1 MNLID
6 SHCHLYVNSFKSD
19 QQETLQRAISA
30 GIGRMLLPAID
41 SETHESMLQLEAD
54 FPGNCLAMMGV
65 HPCSITADP
74 NSELDLAFQYLQSR
88 PFIAVGEIGL
98 DFHWDLSFV
107 DQQYEAFRRQARWAV
122 DLDLPIVIHS
132 RKSTD
137 ECIRVVKE
145 FYANGLKGVFHCF
158 SGTADQA
165 KQIIDLGFYL
175 GIGGVLTYKNSGLD
189 EAIRD
194 IPLEW
199 LLLET
204 DAPYLTPVPYRGK
217 RNEPSYIPYIV
228 DKLATVKQVSHEE
241 IARITTANTEN
252 LFRLQSK

>member
-1 MNLID
+1 
-6 SHCHLYVNSFKSD
+6 
-19 QQETLQRAISA
+19 
-30 GIGRMLLPAID
+30 
-41 SETHESMLQLEAD
+41 MLQLEAD

-88 PFIAVGEIGL
+88 PFIAVGEIGQ
-98 DFHWDLSFV
+98 DFHWDHSFV

-217 RNEPSYIPYIV
+217 RNEPSYIPYI
-228 DKLATVKQVSHEE
+228 
-241 IARITTANTEN
+241 
-252 LFRLQSK
+252 

>member
-1 MNLID
+1 MMTMID
-6 SHCHLYVNSFKSD
+6 SHCHLYVNSFKGD
-19 QQETLQRAISA
+19 QGEAVKRAIAA
-30 GIGRMLLPAID
+30 GVTQMLLPAID
-41 SETHESMLQLEAD
+41 SETHDAMLALEAEYPD
-54 FPGNCLAMMGV
+54 NCLAMMGV

-74 NSELDLAFQYLQSR
+74 GPELNLAWKYLQSR

-107 DQQYEAFRRQARWAV
+107 EQQYQAFRRQAQWAV
-122 DLDLPIVIHS
+122 DLNLPIVIHS

-137 ECIRVVKE
+137 ECIGVVRE
-145 FYANGLKGVFHCF
+145 FSANGLKGVFHCF
-158 SGTADQA
+158 SGTAEQA

-228 DKLATVKQVSHEE
+228 EKLAQVKGLSREE
-241 IARITTANTEN
+241 ICRITTENTKK
-252 LFRLQSK
+252 LFKLD

>member
-1 MNLID
+1 MTLID

-19 QQETLQRAISA
+19 QREVLQRALSA
-30 GIGRMLLPAID
+30 GVRKMLLPAID
-41 SETHESMLQLEAD
+41 SETHEDMLKLEAEYPD
-54 FPGNCLAMMGV
+54 NCLAMMGV
-65 HPCSITADP
+65 HPCSVTADP
-74 NSELDLAFQYLQSR
+74 NPELDIAWKYLQSR

-107 DQQYEAFRRQARWAV
+107 EQQYQAFRRQAQWAV
-122 DLDLPIVIHS
+122 DLNRPIVIHS

-137 ECIRVVKE
+137 ECIGVVKE

-204 DAPYLTPVPYRGK
+204 DAPYLTPVPHRGK

-228 DKLATVKQVSHEE
+228 DKLATLKGVSHDE
-241 IARITTANTEN
+241 IARVTTANTEK
-252 LFRLQSK
+252 LFAL